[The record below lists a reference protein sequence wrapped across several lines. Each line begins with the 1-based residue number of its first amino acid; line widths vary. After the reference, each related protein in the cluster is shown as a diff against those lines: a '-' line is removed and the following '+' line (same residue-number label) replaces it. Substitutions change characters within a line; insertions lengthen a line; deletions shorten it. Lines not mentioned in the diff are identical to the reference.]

1 MSTVQDVLKI
11 LRSHGDNPEDMERV
25 LQELSK
31 KERAKIKDIEVTLID
46 QIDCPCKCK
55 VLADFY
61 KMVQIAIAEKIPDT
75 KEVDKPVNDWKI
87 YLWGKAYRTNEHLI
101 NWCRNAVKKGKLPKR
116 VDKNG
121 NLFIYVNDLLP
132 YNWQIIYVN
141 GWAESRIDIYNVL
154 QDGIIA
160 DGKVKKLA
168 KKIMAGSG
176 VYLSDAYIQE
186 LECGFLGY
194 VAACNTSVIAPYL
207 QAVGLGGWLD

>member
-31 KERAKIKDIEVTLID
+31 EERAKNKDIEVTLID

-61 KMVQIAIAEKIPDT
+61 KMVQIAETIPDT

-87 YLWGKAYRTNEHLI
+87 YLWGKASRTNEHLI
-101 NWCRNAVKKGKLPKR
+101 NWCRNAVKTGKLPKR
-116 VDKNG
+116 VDENG

-132 YNWQIIYVN
+132 YKWHIFYVN
-141 GWAESRIDIYNVL
+141 GCAERIDIYEVL

-160 DGKVKKLA
+160 NGEIKKLA
-168 KKIMAGSG
+168 QKILAGSKDN
-176 VYLSDAYIQE
+176 LSDVYIQH
-186 LECGFLGY
+186 LECGLLGY

-207 QAVGLGGWLD
+207 QEVGLEGWLE